1 MLLKGSGKRVKK
13 QTEIR
18 ILLVLLVLVI
28 SSLACNRPTAIQA
41 TQPPTA
47 EPMSEEDMNR
57 LQDEM
62 AATLATSGSV
72 TITITQEQIN
82 SIIAAQ
88 IAQQPE
94 QIFIE
99 PSIVLIDGKMQVSGK
114 IKQAGLTL
122 DMEMVLIP
130 DLNAN
135 GEPTLEIKEMKL
147 SGIPVPDEL
156 KEQASNL
163 INQALQEYLVNQTS
177 NFEITDFQIEDGKM
191 TITGNT
197 D

>member
-1 MLLKGSGKRVKK
+1 M
-13 QTEIR
+13 
-18 ILLVLLVLVI
+18 LVLLVLVI

-41 TQPPTA
+41 TQIPTV

-57 LQDEM
+57 LQEEM

-72 TITITQEQIN
+72 TIMITQEQIN

-99 PSIVLIDGKMQVSGK
+99 PSIALIDGKMLVFGK
-114 IKQAGLTL
+114 IKQASLTL
-122 DMEMVLIP
+122 DMEMTLIP
-130 DLNAN
+130 DLDVN

-156 KEQASNL
+156 KKQASSL
-163 INQALQEYLVNQTS
+163 INQALQEYLANQTS
-177 NFEITDFQIEDGKM
+177 DFELTDFQIEDGKM

-197 D
+197 H